1 VTSDQDSLVD
11 DLRAGGKKRERALRA
26 VYVEYAEP
34 IRSFYRS
41 KGLSPENAEDVLQD
55 TFVNML
61 KSLASYRGDSRFSA
75 WLWAIA
81 RNQIKMHWR
90 SAKNREEGTDPDTF
104 SQKIVGDREAGQ
116 SVTEQ
121 LVDCVR
127 KAIDNFSLTH
137 MEYADVIRLTA
148 VYQWSIADVAA
159 YLEKKPGATREY
171 LSQAR
176 KKIQPFI
183 AHCYELLKG

>member
-1 VTSDQDSLVD
+1 MTTDQKSLIN
-11 DLRAGGKKRERALRA
+11 DLRVGGNKRENALQA
-26 VYVEYAEP
+26 IYLEYAEP
-34 IRSFYRS
+34 IRGFYRS
-41 KGLSPENAEDVLQD
+41 KGLSDENVEDVLQD

-61 KSLASYRGDSRFSA
+61 RSLDSYRGDSRFSA

-90 SAKNREEGTDPDTF
+90 AAKNREEGIDTEDF
-104 SQKIVGDREAGQ
+104 FHKIVGSADAGQ
-116 SVTEQ
+116 SMTEQ

-127 KAIDNFSLTH
+127 KAIDSFSH
-137 MEYADVIRLTA
+137 SHIEYADVIRLTA
-148 VYQWSIADVAA
+148 IYQWSIADIAA

-176 KKIQPFI
+176 KKIKPFI